1 MNEAARTTDASAPA
15 CRWAV
20 LAGLA
25 LLALVFTACTHGRT
39 AQAKKVSPVVLAL
52 LALAPADLGGAYTVT
67 SDQYVDDDGQPAAQ
81 PTHEFERRLA
91 VSSRQPKGAPAPPAS
106 NVLITLGQ
114 RTSDEAAEFVS
125 AAADEDVGPADV
137 QQDLQTEVP
146 EAHDIHAALL
156 QDFDTLG
163 DDSAAFDLSWTQGSG
178 DGARTWHSYRIYVR
192 YGGYLALVALRA
204 ETAPGSPEPAGL
216 RKQAEALARAQT
228 SKLQAG
234 APPLLAPAH

>member
-1 MNEAARTTDASAPA
+1 MKEPAQSAICQA
-15 CRWAV
+15 GRWGL

-25 LLALVFTACTHGRT
+25 VLVLALTACSRAHP

-67 SDQYVDDDGQPAAQ
+67 SDQYVDDDGHPVAQ
-81 PTHEFERRLA
+81 PTREFERRLA
-91 VSSRQPKGAPAPPAS
+91 VKPSLPRGATAPPAS
-106 NVLITLGQ
+106 NILITLGQ
-114 RTSDEAAEFVS
+114 KTSDEASEFVA

-137 QQDLQTEVP
+137 QEDLQSEVP
-146 EAHDIHAALL
+146 DAHDVHTTLL

-163 DDSAAFDLSWTQGSG
+163 DDSAAFQLTWTQGSG
-178 DGARTWHSYRIYVR
+178 DAERTWHSYRVYVR

-204 ETAPGSPEPAGL
+204 ASAPGGAEPEGL
-216 RKQAEALARAQT
+216 RKQAEALAKAQT

-234 APPLLAPAH
+234 APPVLAPAH